1 MDADNAITVSKH
13 TNMLTSITEF
23 KASGAFYGD
32 QSANSRS
39 KSRASGTEED
49 YSQSSSNVLEENTFT
64 IKMTDASA
72 QERKLLKKLE
82 QSLRE
87 NDNLMQLIKQS
98 DTQL

>member
-32 QSANSRS
+32 HSASRS
-39 KSRASGTEED
+39 KSRASATEDD
-49 YSQSSSNVLEENTFT
+49 YRDSQSSSNVLEENTFT

-98 DTQL
+98 D